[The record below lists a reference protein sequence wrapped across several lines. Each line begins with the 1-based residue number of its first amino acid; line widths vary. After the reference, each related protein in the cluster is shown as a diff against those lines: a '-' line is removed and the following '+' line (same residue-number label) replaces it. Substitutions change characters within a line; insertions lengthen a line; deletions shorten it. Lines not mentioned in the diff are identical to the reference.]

1 MQEPS
6 HIYFNQFRVKTI
18 DLPYLA
24 PELLKDAKLG
34 PASDSWTI
42 GMILLICMNLAYDP
56 EQFKEQ
62 KAKHLA
68 LL

>member
-1 MQEPS
+1 M
-6 HIYFNQFRVKTI
+6 
-18 DLPYLA
+18 
-24 PELLKDAKLG
+24 DAKLG